1 MKQLKHYYFFII
13 TIALMA
19 LSPASQARY
28 GGRVYSAA
36 EFQQEVE
43 QMVDVYESFR
53 DNHPYRHNRRLNT
66 IENQL
71 DRLSGVAIRLTRNLR
86 NGRLRRAR
94 VHKADAR
101 RIVRNTSRNLNAVN
115 VSHRVRQQWRRV
127 KNALN
132 RVHIGGAG
140 NYYGDNLVD
149 DDEGIVG
156 HGNYILDE
164 DGDDE
169 VIIAQPRPH
178 ASGNITGMVDQIED
192 LSERVKNTFRKT
204 SKRRQSWEK
213 TLDGQLSAFDQLANQ
228 LRDRWKSQHSASSI
242 RATVNALVQKSAS
255 IHGIIA
261 RYPVNASVKSYWLRL
276 KSQLD
281 GLNGAI

>member
-1 MKQLKHYYFFII
+1 MKPLKHYYVFII
-13 TIALMA
+13 SIALMA

-28 GGRVYSAA
+28 GGRAYSAA

-43 QMVDVYESFR
+43 QMVDVYEGFR

-66 IENQL
+66 IQNQL

-86 NGRLRRAR
+86 HGRLRRAR
-94 VHKADAR
+94 IHKADAR

-140 NYYGDNLVD
+140 NYYGDNFVD
-149 DDEGIVG
+149 DDGGFIG
-156 HGNYILDE
+156 YGDHLLD
-164 DGDDE
+164 DDADE
-169 VIIAQPRPH
+169 VAIAQPRPH

-228 LRDRWKSQHSASSI
+228 LRDRWKSQRSASGI
-242 RATVNALVQKSAS
+242 RATVKALVQKSAS
-255 IHGIIA
+255 IHGIIT
-261 RYPVNASVKSYWLRL
+261 RYPVNASVKNYWLRL